1 MVFNTSKIV
10 YTEMLKEL
18 HNKTYNLKHMLEDLK
33 KENNLLQAKIISLQ
47 NEKNVFKENIR
58 DKVS

>member
-18 HNKTYNLKHMLEDLK
+18 YNKTYNLKHMLEDLK

-47 NEKNVFKENIR
+47 NEKKVFTENIR